1 VSGAIGQSSPGVPGG
16 VWGTNAQG
24 ISSPQAGRPALS
36 GGLQQMQMLQ
46 AFRQG
51 AGMQQLQAMNPYTPR
66 PTQFLPQALPNFDYA
81 GQYRQQQ
88 AKPAQALGGYYGG
101 NASDSP
107 IGADGLG
114 DGSAAAAASA
124 AAGDTVGGSLGEA
137 IGDAIGGGGDGGGGS
152 K

>member
-1 VSGAIGQSSPGVPGG
+1 MSGESSPGVPGG

-24 ISSPQAGRPALS
+24 IASPQTGRPALS

-81 GQYRQQQ
+81 GQYRAQQD
-88 AKPAQALGGYYGG
+88 AARAQALAAAQPAAYIATGDGG
-101 NASDSP
+101 NGGSQGSSP
-107 IGADGLG
+107 GDAGG
-114 DGSAAAAASA
+114 DGSS
-124 AAGDTVGGSLGEA
+124 V
-137 IGDAIGGGGDGGGGS
+137 GDAGGGDGGS

>member
-1 VSGAIGQSSPGVPGG
+1 MSGALAQENVPGG
-16 VWGTNAQG
+16 VWSTNAQG
-24 ISSPQAGRPALS
+24 IASPQAGRPALS

-46 AFRQG
+46 AFRQS

-66 PTQFLPQALPNFDYA
+66 PAQFLPQALPSFDYA
-81 GQYRQQQ
+81 AQFRQQQ
-88 AKPAQALGGYYGG
+88 AQAKEPQPVGGYYGG
-101 NASDSP
+101 GSDSP

-124 AAGDTVGGSLGEA
+124 ANGDSLGGAVGEA
-137 IGDAIGGGGDGGGGS
+137 IGDAVGGGGGGGGGGA

>member
-1 VSGAIGQSSPGVPGG
+1 MSGESSPGVPGG

-24 ISSPQAGRPALS
+24 IASPQAGRPALS

-46 AFRQG
+46 EFRQG

-81 GQYRQQQ
+81 AQLRQQQ
-88 AKPAQALGGYYGG
+88 ANPAQALGGYYGG
-101 NASDSP
+101 SASDSP

-124 AAGDTVGGSLGEA
+124 AAGDSLGGSVGEA
-137 IGDAIGGGGDGGGGS
+137 VGDAVGGGGGGGGGS